1 LYRGIVEVTPLRA
14 TDLPDEDDAAES
26 LLTGKG
32 VDAALLVSVV
42 EGAWTEDVQKLE
54 KEMYH
59 NGVLDLA
66 GCAHVGRSST
76 AWGNINQQQAAAAA
90 ASNRSKNN
98 KDKDKKDKRNSGAYH
113 IPSSWGKGGTAVWE
127 NESPFYLYVQDPQTA
142 RLVFTL
148 FDEDIIGGG
157 HAIGSAH
164 SKLVDLLPKLRV
176 TTNNKD
182 ANNNNIDMLKS
193 NVINMLKQ
201 SGKLQDAI
209 KVQIDP
215 NTGIEQTEINEDV
228 IMDAINNSYLKSST
242 TKASIK
248 MTSKPRMKDKGSQR
262 IMGMTAGAM
271 VAGPVGAAVGGMLAN
286 MYEGEVR
293 GRVEVGLRYTPI
305 PCVSELQL
313 LDTSLQ
319 QRTTTTPRYKVSGGL
334 QGVEWGELYEKYVN
348 NECNRGSSSSSSS
361 SSSSMDIPPTDL
373 EFCCFVTHDTT
384 GCSCAIY
391 RSLERKLIFVSFRGT
406 CAPKDLVTDATI
418 AQSAWVDGE
427 SVDDVT
433 TAKVHTGFRNSLNS
447 ISRRLKELVL
457 AAVLPG
463 DNLANYEL
471 LVTGHSLGGA
481 LATCF
486 VMDVA
491 EYGMDAG
498 RGLPQLTPSE
508 PWWNS
513 IASTLLG
520 GVGSSSLKS
529 SLSPPRPKALKIYNF
544 GSPRVGNDIFC
555 NNFNSMIANGA
566 IDEAYRIVNNQDV
579 VARTPR
585 TVNALVLGN
594 IGYDHC
600 GPTVLIQKKKEEE
613 TGGDDSSINSNMLLW
628 IEGQTDTM
636 ACPVRDGNFADGGM
650 GFAQRE
656 MNLLTSIFS
665 GEGLSHHM
673 EDQYYLGMGNCAGF
687 AAFAGSELVSTR
699 ERNQT
704 MIS

>member
-1 LYRGIVEVTPLRA
+1 
-14 TDLPDEDDAAES
+14 
-26 LLTGKG
+26 
-32 VDAALLVSVV
+32 
-42 EGAWTEDVQKLE
+42 
-54 KEMYH
+54 M
-59 NGVLDLA
+59 
-66 GCAHVGRSST
+66 
-76 AWGNINQQQAAAAA
+76 
-90 ASNRSKNN
+90 
-98 KDKDKKDKRNSGAYH
+98 
-113 IPSSWGKGGTAVWE
+113 
-127 NESPFYLYVQDPQTA
+127 
-142 RLVFTL
+142 
-148 FDEDIIGGG
+148 
-157 HAIGSAH
+157 
-164 SKLVDLLPKLRV
+164 
-176 TTNNKD
+176 
-182 ANNNNIDMLKS
+182 
-193 NVINMLKQ
+193 
-201 SGKLQDAI
+201 
-209 KVQIDP
+209 
-215 NTGIEQTEINEDV
+215 
-228 IMDAINNSYLKSST
+228 
-242 TKASIK
+242 
-248 MTSKPRMKDKGSQR
+248 
-262 IMGMTAGAM
+262 
-271 VAGPVGAAVGGMLAN
+271 
-286 MYEGEVR
+286 
-293 GRVEVGLRYTPI
+293 
-305 PCVSELQL
+305 
-313 LDTSLQ
+313 
-319 QRTTTTPRYKVSGGL
+319 
-334 QGVEWGELYEKYVN
+334 EWGELYEKYVN
-348 NECNRGSSSSSSS
+348 ERNRGSSSSS
-361 SSSSMDIPPTDL
+361 SSSSMDIPPADL

-418 AQSAWVDGE
+418 AKSAWVDGE
-427 SVDDVT
+427 SVDDIN

-457 AAVLPG
+457 AAVIPG

-513 IASTLLG
+513 IASLLG
-520 GVGSSSLKS
+520 GGGGGGSSSLKS
-529 SLSPPRPKALKIYNF
+529 SLSPPRPKALKMYNF

-555 NNFNSMIANGA
+555 NKFNSMIANGA
-566 IDEAYRIVNNQDV
+566 IDESYRIVNNQDV

-600 GPTVLIQKKKEEE
+600 GPTVLIQKNKEEE
-613 TGGDDSSINSNMLLW
+613 AGDDSSNNKMLLW

-673 EDQYYLGMGNCAGF
+673 EDQYYLGMGKCAGF

-699 ERNQT
+699 EESNR
-704 MIS
+704 IS

>member
-1 LYRGIVEVTPLRA
+1 
-14 TDLPDEDDAAES
+14 
-26 LLTGKG
+26 
-32 VDAALLVSVV
+32 
-42 EGAWTEDVQKLE
+42 
-54 KEMYH
+54 M
-59 NGVLDLA
+59 
-66 GCAHVGRSST
+66 
-76 AWGNINQQQAAAAA
+76 
-90 ASNRSKNN
+90 
-98 KDKDKKDKRNSGAYH
+98 
-113 IPSSWGKGGTAVWE
+113 
-127 NESPFYLYVQDPQTA
+127 
-142 RLVFTL
+142 
-148 FDEDIIGGG
+148 
-157 HAIGSAH
+157 
-164 SKLVDLLPKLRV
+164 
-176 TTNNKD
+176 
-182 ANNNNIDMLKS
+182 
-193 NVINMLKQ
+193 
-201 SGKLQDAI
+201 
-209 KVQIDP
+209 
-215 NTGIEQTEINEDV
+215 
-228 IMDAINNSYLKSST
+228 
-242 TKASIK
+242 
-248 MTSKPRMKDKGSQR
+248 
-262 IMGMTAGAM
+262 
-271 VAGPVGAAVGGMLAN
+271 
-286 MYEGEVR
+286 
-293 GRVEVGLRYTPI
+293 
-305 PCVSELQL
+305 
-313 LDTSLQ
+313 
-319 QRTTTTPRYKVSGGL
+319 
-334 QGVEWGELYEKYVN
+334 EWGELYEKYVN
-348 NECNRGSSSSSSS
+348 ERNRGSSSSS
-361 SSSSMDIPPTDL
+361 SSSSMDIPPADL

-427 SVDDVT
+427 SVDDIN

-457 AAVLPG
+457 AAVIPG

-520 GVGSSSLKS
+520 GGGGGGSSSLKS
-529 SLSPPRPKALKIYNF
+529 SLSPPRPKALKMYNF

-555 NNFNSMIANGA
+555 NKFNSMIANGA
-566 IDEAYRIVNNQDV
+566 IDESYRIVNNQDV

-600 GPTVLIQKKKEEE
+600 GPTVLIRKNKEEE
-613 TGGDDSSINSNMLLW
+613 AGDDSSNNNMLLW

-665 GEGLSHHM
+665 GEGLSHHI
-673 EDQYYLGMGNCAGF
+673 EDQYYLGMGKCAGF

-699 ERNQT
+699 EESNR
-704 MIS
+704 IS